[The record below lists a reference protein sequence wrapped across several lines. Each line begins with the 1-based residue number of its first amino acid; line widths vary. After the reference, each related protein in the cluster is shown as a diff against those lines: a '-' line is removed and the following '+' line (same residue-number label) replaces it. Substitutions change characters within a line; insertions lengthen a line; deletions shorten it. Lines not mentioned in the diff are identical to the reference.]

1 MRRIILP
8 LLFSTLLVAA
18 VFGLIQ
24 VARSQGLILPDGSQ
38 VVRNETVGDAT
49 RQIAIPAGADTSEV
63 PNIGFIDSPT
73 ASCFKPDPTVD
84 ECYVNWYYLSVDASP
99 NYMITMTV
107 QLNNA
112 FVATYNGFFQN
123 SMYAPYNMRGNG
135 IKVACGALNSGG
147 NKYLGAAYS
156 YTIRARDSANL
167 SSANYGT
174 VYCPAHP

>member
-1 MRRIILP
+1 M
-8 LLFSTLLVAA
+8 VAA
-18 VFGLIQ
+18 IFGLIQ
-24 VARSQGLILPDGSQ
+24 VARSQGVILPDGSQ

-49 RQIAIPAGADTSEV
+49 RQIVIPAGADSAEV

-73 ASCFKPDPTVD
+73 ASCYKPDPAVN
-84 ECYVNWYYLSVDASP
+84 ECYINWYYLNVDAYP
-99 NYMITMTV
+99 NYMISMTV

-112 FVATYNGFFQN
+112 IAVTYFGFFQT

-147 NKYLGAAYS
+147 NKYLGAAYA

-167 SSANYGT
+167 SSANFGT